1 MNLKVVKKPK
11 MDLDSFKTIKKNIP
25 ANTKLI
31 AVSKGQEVEKIKAL
45 YNEGHRDFGEN
56 FLQELQQKK
65 AQLPKDIKWHFL
77 GNIQSNKLKE
87 ICTNSEL
94 IHSISRRKIY
104 RKLFLIESKTKINI
118 LLQLKLGTE
127 ESKAGFSKKEIYE
140 IIDGH
145 PDGSHVAIK
154 GLMVIAE
161 GNKSESEIKEQFDFA
176 FGVYNE
182 IKSFSKNTKIL
193 SMGMS
198 GDYSVALE
206 SGSNMIRI
214 GTSLFGDRYK

>member
-1 MNLKVVKKPK
+1 

-94 IHSISRRKIY
+94 IHSISRRKI
-104 RKLFLIESKTKINI
+104 
-118 LLQLKLGTE
+118 
-127 ESKAGFSKKEIYE
+127 
-140 IIDGH
+140 
-145 PDGSHVAIK
+145 
-154 GLMVIAE
+154 
-161 GNKSESEIKEQFDFA
+161 
-176 FGVYNE
+176 
-182 IKSFSKNTKIL
+182 
-193 SMGMS
+193 
-198 GDYSVALE
+198 
-206 SGSNMIRI
+206 
-214 GTSLFGDRYK
+214 